1 MFVITG
7 ITGKVGGI
15 VGDILLKAGLPVR
28 AVVRSPEKAEFWRGR
43 GCEVALVPDPEDAQS
58 LAQAFAGATG
68 VFLMNP
74 PNYDSPRGFP
84 DIERSAKATEEAI
97 ARAKPGKIVFLS
109 TIGAHVGEFNLLN
122 RSSLFERMLVNAGVP
137 VAFLRPAWFMENAA
151 WDLASARS
159 GRIESYLQPLDR
171 KIDMVSTRDI
181 GRVAA
186 DLLQE
191 DWPGVRII
199 ELSGPQKYSPRD
211 EAAGL
216 ATALGKDVTAVEV
229 PRAEWE
235 QRFRREGMLHPE
247 ARIRMLDGFNEG
259 WIDFQREGT
268 EDRKGSVELAQV
280 LSELAAGA

>member
-15 VGDILLKAGLPVR
+15 VGDILLKAGHPVR
-28 AVVRSPEKAEFWRGR
+28 AVMRSPEKAAFWRKR
-43 GCEVALVPDPEDAQS
+43 GCEVALVPDPEDVQS